1 MHLTVIQVFY
11 VLFPFYHGMG
21 ATHFRGGTIS
31 WKPIGNGTKVEF
43 SFKLGWAYNRGPGCT
58 AERIGQ
64 FIDEVIPYYWKCT
77 TGCSTPRNIANTSYI
92 CTGASESENWE
103 QGENTFTYTFPGI
116 GPYTVEFTG
125 SDWMNLSYGSP
136 GRWSIGTVVNLAT
149 RNDTNKPNLS
159 PITTGK
165 PIYVAQYGC
174 YNEISIPV
182 VDPNGDDVRCRW
194 ANGTECMSICE
205 GLPYATIDYNNC
217 TIRFMANH
225 TSNGTFA
232 VAVTVEDYPKS
243 NISIDGSIHLT
254 TSPLSTITLQFIVE
268 TPVLP
273 AVNCTD
279 KPRFVRP
286 TLAEGTILHT
296 DIFKSVNIS
305 FFSSGN
311 SGIANIDLTVPAG
324 MEYTSLQSDVYTN
337 YSYVHSSWIPEQ
349 NQVGFHLVCAIAKD
363 PSGKT
368 SKPRC
373 ITVVVNDVSPCNINP
388 CEHGGRCL
396 RQDITQNYV
405 CTCLPRY
412 TGNYCETGVLEMFQP
427 VVLKKRHS
435 LKWLT
440 LLPVIRKVKDGRLEN
455 VKELARISVGK
466 RTEALQLRDIA
477 KAVMEITGESMDE
490 LLDLAGKDIRDY
502 DSAKLLLHYCVLA
515 ANERGQPK
523 GQVLQDDEAGPSTS
537 CAPAE
542 RQNQTE
548 DNTVELLCLI
558 YCVCVCV
565 CVCVWK
571 KN

>member
-11 VLFPFYHGMG
+11 VIFSLHHGIG

-31 WKPIGNGTKVEF
+31 WKPIGNGTEVEF

-64 FIDEVIPYYWKCT
+64 FIDEVIPYYWKCK

-182 VDPNGDDVRCRW
+182 VDPDGDDVRCRW

-254 TSPLSTITLQFIVE
+254 NSPLSTITLQFIVE

-305 FFSSGN
+305 FFSSGS

-363 PSGKT
+363 PLGKT

-373 ITVVVNDVSPCNINP
+373 ITVVVNDVSPCGINP
-388 CEHGGRCL
+388 CEHGGTCL

-405 CTCLPRY
+405 CTCLPGY
-412 TGNYCETGVLEMFQP
+412 TGNYCDTDIDECASQPCENNGTCSDDVNMFKCRCPQNFTGMMCESDIGPCDSYTCKHESVCVRQGTTQNYTCNCVPGYTGSLCETDVNECADQPCSLLFECVDHVNEFSCELVIWKLLVIGLSVLMLLGGCT
-427 VVLKKRHS
+427 VLLCFLKRKRH
-435 LKWLT
+435 KT
-440 LLPVIRKVKDGRLEN
+440 
-455 VKELARISVGK
+455 
-466 RTEALQLRDIA
+466 
-477 KAVMEITGESMDE
+477 
-490 LLDLAGKDIRDY
+490 
-502 DSAKLLLHYCVLA
+502 
-515 ANERGQPK
+515 
-523 GQVLQDDEAGPSTS
+523 
-537 CAPAE
+537 
-542 RQNQTE
+542 
-548 DNTVELLCLI
+548 
-558 YCVCVCV
+558 
-565 CVCVWK
+565 
-571 KN
+571 KNGVHPEHEE